1 MKHDNGADDS
11 HHLSHHHV
19 LSSFG
24 FISNATLSGANEGC
38 KFFAKYE
45 TTGVSSF
52 QMCVGQKPVDLKNG
66 MSIINLIQSRGYL
79 PTCRVLHFMLWM
91 QSEVNGKDNKRD
103 TFLDIGAN
111 IGSCSTHIA
120 SLGYPVISAEPV
132 TEHVKTI
139 QGFFLAVCATYT
151 HISLTLELFYTGTI
165 DTNPSFH
172 IDLNQIGISSE
183 EKTINVSF
191 GHGARNWGASIF
203 EEDRTANAQMA
214 LDLKT
219 G

>member
-1 MKHDNGADDS
+1 MADVLRRQKQKHLGIDS
-11 HHLSHHHV
+11 DMNHHNHHHIV
-19 LSSFG
+19 SPFG
-24 FISNATLSGANEGC
+24 FITNTSLSGANEGC

-45 TTGVSSF
+45 TTTVSNF

-91 QSEVNGKDNKRD
+91 QSEVNGKENRRD

-139 QGFFLAVCATYT
+139 QGVIIVHLIELCSTYIFLRIPFSNRHNRYESKLPHRSSPDRCEQRGENDQRVVRTRCE
-151 HISLTLELFYTGTI
+151 ELGG
-165 DTNPSFH
+165 FH
-172 IDLNQIGISSE
+172 I
-183 EKTINVSF
+183 
-191 GHGARNWGASIF
+191 
-203 EEDRTANAQMA
+203 
-214 LDLKT
+214 
-219 G
+219 